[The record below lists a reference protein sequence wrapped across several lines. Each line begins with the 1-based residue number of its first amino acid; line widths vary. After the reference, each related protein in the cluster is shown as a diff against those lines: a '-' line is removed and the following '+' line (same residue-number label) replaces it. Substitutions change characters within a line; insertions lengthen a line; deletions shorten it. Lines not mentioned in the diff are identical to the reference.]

1 MVEGGF
7 AMPSVAQQV
16 EAKLSCHRPEALV
29 PPLEQREVVQ
39 LLRRDSHLSATLGE
53 LSQRGTLE
61 VLVRRVEAPEQR
73 RTLLEVLAVHA
84 DAAQAR
90 TVQAVLARI
99 DLPIK
104 EGDGPTV
111 AEELWQVRFNLL
123 RLGVPAHGQRFD
135 DTPYQRVIPRD
146 GREPFTGQGATGIR
160 PDARTVPRSDKWSR
174 WRQVPPPPTLAP
186 ASAGDWSTYLAK
198 LGAKDRLLQ
207 AKLVLRRPLTTL
219 MPTIWGPLPPARAE
233 LIAVAAR
240 QYGQEPALLAALLLA
255 EQRDQSA
262 QEEAKHYARA
272 AEGAPSSFLGLGQV
286 ALPALT
292 HHALLS
298 EVLAP
303 EVLRHASP
311 LHLAR
316 LLADDALNI
325 MASAKYLRIVTQA
338 HPPPPPPPEEADADR
353 DGTPPENPLHALA
366 ARYTG
371 RAREP
376 SRAATWG
383 HFVHEA
389 YCDVKAARVFP

>member
-1 MVEGGF
+1 VVRLLRREPDLAATLEELTRHGT
-7 AMPSVAQQV
+7 
-16 EAKLSCHRPEALV
+16 LEALV
-29 PPLEQREVVQ
+29 L
-39 LLRRDSHLSATLGE
+39 
-53 LSQRGTLE
+53 
-61 VLVRRVEAPEQR
+61 RVESPEPR
-73 RTLLEVLAVHA
+73 RALLELLAAHA

-90 TVQAVLARI
+90 TVQAALARS
-99 DLPIK
+99 DLSIK
-104 EGDGPTV
+104 EGAAPTV
-111 AEELWQVRFNLL
+111 PEELWQVRFNLL
-123 RLGVPAHGQRFD
+123 RLGVPAQGQRFD

-174 WRQVPPPPTLAP
+174 WRQVPAP
-186 ASAGDWSTYLAK
+186 APHAAPGGDWDAYLAK
-198 LGAKDRLLQ
+198 LGPKDRLLQ

-219 MPTIWGPLPPARAE
+219 MPTVWGPLPPARAE

-262 QEEAKHYARA
+262 QEEAKHYALA
-272 AEGAPSSFLGLGQV
+272 AEGAASAVGLGQV
-286 ALPALT
+286 AVPAVT

-325 MASAKYLRIVTQA
+325 MAAAKYLRIVSQVRPTR
-338 HPPPPPPPEEADADR
+338 PPPPRYAYEDEGEAR
-353 DGTPPENPLHALA
+353 PPPENPLHALA
-366 ARYTG
+366 TRYTG

-376 SRAATWG
+376 SRAAAWG
-383 HFVHEA
+383 HFVDEA
-389 YCDVKAARVFP
+389 YRDVKAARVWP

>member
-1 MVEGGF
+1 
-7 AMPSVAQQV
+7 MPSVAQQV

-29 PPLEQREVVQ
+29 PALEQREVVQ

-53 LSQRGTLE
+53 LSRHGTLE
-61 VLVRRVEAPEQR
+61 ALVRRVEAPEPR
-73 RTLLEVLAVHA
+73 RTLLEVLAAHA

-90 TVQAVLARI
+90 AVQAALARI
-99 DLPIK
+99 DLLIK
-104 EGDGPTV
+104 EGAGPTV

-174 WRQVPPPPTLAP
+174 WRQVPPPAPLSAAPT
-186 ASAGDWSTYLAK
+186 GDWSTYLAK

-219 MPTIWGPLPPARAE
+219 MPTVWGPLPPSRAE

-262 QEEAKHYARA
+262 QEEARHYALA
-272 AEGAPSSFLGLGQV
+272 AEGEGASFLGLGQV
-286 ALPALT
+286 ALPAVT

-311 LHLAR
+311 PHLAR

-325 MASAKYLRIVTQA
+325 MASAKYLRVVALA
-338 HPPPPPPPEEADADR
+338 HPPPPPPEPGDEAQ
-353 DGTPPENPLHALA
+353 DGPPPENPLHALA

-376 SRAATWG
+376 ARAAAWG